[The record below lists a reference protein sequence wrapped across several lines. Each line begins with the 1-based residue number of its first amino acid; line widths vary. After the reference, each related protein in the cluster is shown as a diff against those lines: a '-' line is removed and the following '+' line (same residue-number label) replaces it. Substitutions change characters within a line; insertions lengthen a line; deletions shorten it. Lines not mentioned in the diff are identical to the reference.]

1 LDFFDDFGVKV
12 TLFVIAEDLHDPRK
26 TELLTEAVKR
36 GHEIAS
42 HSLTHRKLTTLD
54 SNEKRREII
63 ESRERLTETLG
74 VEVRGFRAP
83 NFDIDRES
91 FELISEAGYTYDSS
105 VMPCGR
111 LLRRI
116 GYCEMN
122 EKPYKLLD
130 NNPLWELP
138 IPVYKLISL
147 PFHPCY
153 GLVLG
158 HWFFRIGL
166 RKFRQTK
173 APFIL
178 LFHLTDLAEPL
189 ANERLPNWKAKL
201 FTLSHMNA
209 EYKRLR
215 CEQMLELVKRN
226 YQLVNTI
233 DLLEQLPQ
241 KGCKYEGSFAESKD
255 G

>member
-1 LDFFDDFGVKV
+1 
-12 TLFVIAEDLHDPRK
+12 
-26 TELLTEAVKR
+26 
-36 GHEIAS
+36 
-42 HSLTHRKLTTLD
+42 
-54 SNEKRREII
+54 
-63 ESRERLTETLG
+63 
-74 VEVRGFRAP
+74 
-83 NFDIDRES
+83 
-91 FELISEAGYTYDSS
+91 
-105 VMPCGR
+105 
-111 LLRRI
+111 
-116 GYCEMN
+116 
-122 EKPYKLLD
+122 
-130 NNPLWELP
+130 
-138 IPVYKLISL
+138 
-147 PFHPCY
+147 
-153 GLVLG
+153 
-158 HWFFRIGL
+158 
-166 RKFRQTK
+166 QTK